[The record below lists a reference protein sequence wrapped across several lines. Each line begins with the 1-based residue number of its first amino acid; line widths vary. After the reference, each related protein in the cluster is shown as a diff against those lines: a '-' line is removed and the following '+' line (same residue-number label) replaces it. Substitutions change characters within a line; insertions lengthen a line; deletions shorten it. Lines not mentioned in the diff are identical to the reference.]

1 MSTSNISGTAKI
13 EEQTAPRPI
22 FVTDGPCLTSTV
34 ARLVAGH
41 HPTKP
46 LQREVVE
53 LIRTQALALVE
64 DVVSTY
70 AQNVAE
76 GEVGRGGSAKA
87 SVAPVASPPTGLLYG
102 RIQSGK
108 TNAMILAA
116 AAAIDNGFRTVVV
129 LTSDNLELVKQTAQR
144 FRVLDSGPLVY
155 SSTGGQWLEEVV
167 NIRRQLAP
175 HGVVFVCS
183 KNKDQLPN
191 LFQVLTEIGAA
202 DFPALI
208 FDDEADQATPDT
220 TVQARALGRS
230 NAPADPSTTFRR
242 VVQNTAQDEQGE
254 SIREV
259 LRHNVFV
266 QVTATPYALLLQN
279 TDSPLRPMFTRL
291 LDPGDGYNGGE
302 DFFSDRHLDDELAPL
317 VYVSPTDST
326 LSGTGQWA
334 PEGLSRAIAF
344 FLVSTCALELMKRR
358 AEPEGYKFLCHT
370 SAQRLDHDRFTDVIR
385 SHVNALLNGNGVLAR
400 AQESNFA
407 WAHASLSA
415 TRPDVP
421 SWDVLMDHLRGRLH
435 QRRFLTINSD
445 RGPGEYGSAFNFLI
459 GGNILGRGLTIDNLL
474 VTYYMRM
481 PKTTQ
486 MDTMLQHARMFG
498 YRGELMPFTRVFLP
512 SVLAARFAQITASET
527 ALRDLLAVQ
536 DPQSPIP
543 VHIIGGLRPTRA
555 NVLNPNA
562 IGGIRSGEQV
572 YPRVPAYELETMG
585 NSRERIEQKIL
596 EIAGV
601 PSWRDA
607 MDSYIDCPIEDLVK
621 LVETVRTGDPGAGD
635 WDPEALSNVLRSIAP
650 QYGGRGCLFVRTFTT
665 PRRKQPILSTGAIG
679 GEDQDRARAQNRPVL
694 FMLWHD
700 GARPFSGEPFWYP
713 TLVFPTTMAN
723 QVFNVT

>member
-1 MSTSNISGTAKI
+1 MSTSSISGTAKI
-13 EEQTAPRPI
+13 EGQAAPRPI
-22 FVTDGPCLTSTV
+22 LVTDGACLTNTV
-34 ARLVAGH
+34 ERLVAGH
-41 HPTKP
+41 YPTKP
-46 LQREVVE
+46 LPREVVE
-53 LIRTQALALVE
+53 TIRTQALALLE

-87 SVAPVASPPTGLLYG
+87 SDVRVSSPPTGLLYG

-108 TNAMILAA
+108 TNGMILAA

-129 LTSDNLELVKQTAQR
+129 LTSDNVELVKQTAQR

-167 NIRRQLAP
+167 NIRRQLGT

-183 KNKDQLPN
+183 KNKDQLPS
-191 LFQVLTEIGAA
+191 LYRVLTEIGAA

-220 TVQARALGRS
+220 TMQARALGRS
-230 NAPADPSTTFRR
+230 NAPTDPSTTFRR
-242 VVQNTAQDEQGE
+242 VVQNTAADEQGE

-279 TDSPLRPMFTRL
+279 TDSPLRPTFTRL
-291 LDPGDGYNGGE
+291 LDPGDGYDGGE
-302 DFFSDRHLDDELAPL
+302 DFFSDRHLDDEVPPL

-326 LSGTGQWA
+326 LSGVGPWA

-344 FLVSTCALELMKRR
+344 FLLAACALERMKGR

-370 SAQRLDHDRFTDVIR
+370 SSQRQDHDRFTDVIR
-385 SHVNALLNGNGVLAR
+385 NHVNALLSEGGALAQ
-400 AQESNFA
+400 AQEANFA
-407 WAHASLSA
+407 SAYASLRV
-415 TRPDVP
+415 TQPDAP
-421 SWDVLMDHLRGRLH
+421 PLDALMDHLRARLH

-445 RGPGEYGSAFNFLI
+445 RAPGEYGSAFNFLI

-512 SVLAARFAQITASET
+512 AVLAARFAQITASEM
-527 ALRDLLAVQ
+527 ALRELLVVQ

-572 YPRVPAYELETMG
+572 YPRVPAYELDTMG
-585 NSRERIEQKIL
+585 NSRERIEQRIH
-596 EIAGV
+596 EIAQV
-601 PSWRDA
+601 SNWRDA
-607 MDSYIDCPIEDLVK
+607 MDQFIDCSVEDMVK

-635 WDPEALSNVLRSIAP
+635 WDPDALGNVLRSIAS
-650 QYGGRGCLFVRTFTT
+650 QYGGRGYLFVRTFTT

-700 GARPFSGEPFWYP
+700 GSRPFAGEPFWYP